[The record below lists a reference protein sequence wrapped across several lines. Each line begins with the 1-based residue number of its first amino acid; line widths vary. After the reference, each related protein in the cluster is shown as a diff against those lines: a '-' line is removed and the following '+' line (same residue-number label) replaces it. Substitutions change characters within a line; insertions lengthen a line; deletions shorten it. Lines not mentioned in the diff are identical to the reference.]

1 MEGYVSKKDVLGS
14 MALIRDSYIEANKR
28 VASNAVQECMQVVE
42 EAKAKMISYQPEES
56 QRVVCLEPFFEGGVI
71 GREVYRCRKCRAQV
85 GKHDAFCKACGRK
98 LVDSDG

>member
-14 MALIRDSYIEANKR
+14 MALISRKES
-28 VASNAVQECMQVVE
+28 VQECMQVVE

-98 LVDSDG
+98 LVDSDD